1 MYDHEGLMCK
11 ENDHFDPACKD
22 YCELCNYDL
31 HTCAGCGEQMK
42 HDVVACA
49 ECTQRIKDEDAIR
62 MMEEYNS

>member
-1 MYDHEGLMCK
+1 MENHEGLMCK

-22 YCELCNYDL
+22 YCAYCNYNRHL
-31 HTCAGCGEQMK
+31 CPGCGEYLAHGK
-42 HDVVACA
+42 GACD